1 MSWELLEEMLHSR
14 DFSQK
19 WICWINNIVRD
30 GSLCIKINDEDS
42 KYFRTK
48 RGLRQGDPLSP
59 LLFNLV
65 TDVFTR
71 MVMKVA
77 DQSLISGQLSN
88 VLE

>member
-1 MSWELLEEMLHSR
+1 
-14 DFSQK
+14 
-19 WICWINNIVRD
+19 VRD
-30 GSLCIKINDEDS
+30 GSLCVKINDEDS
-42 KYFRTK
+42 KYFRTE

-71 MVMKVA
+71 MLMKVA